1 MVLHQQLRLWAAGFR
16 ALNRIPRLFTSDQLG
31 LDSKNGQRVESHAL
45 VTGYNRQGFSSLK
58 MLRKPSLLIVD
69 DEPNVLLTLKLVLEE
84 DGYQISTAGSLAEA
98 EKLMLSSGHFD
109 AILTDLWM
117 EKEDIGL
124 ELARSA
130 SKLKPRPVI
139 VIFTGYGSASN
150 ARAALSVPVDYFAL
164 KPLDVDELK
173 RVLNRLVVA
182 NSTQRGWR
190 S

>member
-1 MVLHQQLRLWAAGFR
+1 
-16 ALNRIPRLFTSDQLG
+16 
-31 LDSKNGQRVESHAL
+31 
-45 VTGYNRQGFSSLK
+45 

-84 DGYQISTAGSLAEA
+84 DGYQISTAASFAEA
-98 EKLMLSSGHFD
+98 QTLMGKPGHFD

-117 EKEDIGL
+117 EREDVGL

-130 SKLKPRPVI
+130 SKLKPRPIV
-139 VIFTGYGSASN
+139 VIFTGYGSTTN
-150 ARAALSVPVDYFAL
+150 AGAALGVPVDYFAL

-173 RVLNRLVVA
+173 RVLNRLVMA
-182 NSTQRGWR
+182 NLADPRWR

>member
-1 MVLHQQLRLWAAGFR
+1 VSGTILRVSR
-16 ALNRIPRLFTSDQLG
+16 PG
-31 LDSKNGQRVESHAL
+31 LKSV
-45 VTGYNRQGFSSLK
+45 
-58 MLRKPSLLIVD
+58 RKPSLLIVD

-84 DGYQISTAGSLAEA
+84 DGYQISTAASYAEA
-98 EKLMLSSGHFD
+98 EKLIGKPRQFD

-117 EKEDIGL
+117 EREDIGL

-130 SKLKPRPVI
+130 SKLRPRPII
-139 VIFTGYGSASN
+139 VIFTGYGSAGN
-150 ARAALSVPVDYFAL
+150 ARAALGVPVDYFAL

-182 NSTQRGWR
+182 NAAERRLR

>member
-1 MVLHQQLRLWAAGFR
+1 MVRR
-16 ALNRIPRLFTSDQLG
+16 
-31 LDSKNGQRVESHAL
+31 
-45 VTGYNRQGFSSLK
+45 
-58 MLRKPSLLIVD
+58 PSLLIVD

-84 DGYQISTAGSLAEA
+84 DGYQISTAGSFAEA
-98 EKLMLSSGHFD
+98 EKLMVAPARFD

-130 SKLKPRPVI
+130 SKLKPRPII

-182 NSTQRGWR
+182 NGAQSGWR

>member
-1 MVLHQQLRLWAAGFR
+1 M
-16 ALNRIPRLFTSDQLG
+16 
-31 LDSKNGQRVESHAL
+31 SKRVEPR
-45 VTGYNRQGFSSLK
+45 GEISLEYGLLSPFF

-84 DGYQISTAGSLAEA
+84 DGYQISTAGSFAEA
-98 EKLMLSSGHFD
+98 LQLMRTPGQFD

-117 EKEDIGL
+117 EREDVGL

-130 SKLKPRPVI
+130 SKLNPRPIV
-139 VIFTGYGSASN
+139 VIFTGYGSTSN
-150 ARAALSVPVDYFAL
+150 ARAALGVPVDYFAL

-173 RVLNRLVVA
+173 RVLNRLVMTNLTA
-182 NSTQRGWR
+182 RRWR

>member
-1 MVLHQQLRLWAAGFR
+1 
-16 ALNRIPRLFTSDQLG
+16 
-31 LDSKNGQRVESHAL
+31 
-45 VTGYNRQGFSSLK
+45 

-84 DGYQISTAGSLAEA
+84 DGYQISTAGSFAEA
-98 EKLMLSSGHFD
+98 EKLMTASGRFD
-109 AILTDLWM
+109 AVLTDLWM

-139 VIFTGYGSASN
+139 VIFTGYGSAAN
-150 ARAALSVPVDYFAL
+150 ARAAMGVPVDYFAL

-182 NSTQRGWR
+182 KSEGLRWL
-190 S
+190 

>member
-1 MVLHQQLRLWAAGFR
+1 
-16 ALNRIPRLFTSDQLG
+16 
-31 LDSKNGQRVESHAL
+31 
-45 VTGYNRQGFSSLK
+45 

-84 DGYQISTAGSLAEA
+84 EGYHISTAGSYAEA
-98 EKLMLSSGHFD
+98 EKLIGRSVRFD

-130 SKLKPRPVI
+130 SKLHPRPII
-139 VIFTGYGSASN
+139 VIFTGFGSTTN
-150 ARAALSVPVDYFAL
+150 ARAALGVPVDYFAL

-182 NSTQRGWR
+182 HAPGNGGAS
-190 S
+190 

>member
-1 MVLHQQLRLWAAGFR
+1 LLSPF
-16 ALNRIPRLFTSDQLG
+16 F
-31 LDSKNGQRVESHAL
+31 
-45 VTGYNRQGFSSLK
+45 

-84 DGYQISTAGSLAEA
+84 DGYQISTAGSFAEA
-98 EKLMLSSGHFD
+98 LQLMRTPGQFD

-117 EKEDIGL
+117 EREDVGL

-130 SKLKPRPVI
+130 SKLNPRPIV
-139 VIFTGYGSASN
+139 VIFTGYGSTSN
-150 ARAALSVPVDYFAL
+150 ARAALGVPVDYFAL

-173 RVLNRLVVA
+173 RVLNRLVMTNLTA
-182 NSTQRGWR
+182 RRWR

>member
-1 MVLHQQLRLWAAGFR
+1 M
-16 ALNRIPRLFTSDQLG
+16 
-31 LDSKNGQRVESHAL
+31 
-45 VTGYNRQGFSSLK
+45 
-58 MLRKPSLLIVD
+58 LIVD

-84 DGYQISTAGSLAEA
+84 EGYEISTAASFAEA
-98 EKLMLSSGHFD
+98 EKLIGSQAKFD

-130 SKLKPRPVI
+130 SKLKPRPII
-139 VIFTGYGSASN
+139 VIFTGYGSATN
-150 ARAALSVPVDYFAL
+150 ARAALGVPVDYFAL

-182 NSTQRGWR
+182 SAAERRWR

>member
-1 MVLHQQLRLWAAGFR
+1 
-16 ALNRIPRLFTSDQLG
+16 
-31 LDSKNGQRVESHAL
+31 
-45 VTGYNRQGFSSLK
+45 

-84 DGYQISTAGSLAEA
+84 DGYQISTANSYAEA
-98 EKLMLSSGHFD
+98 EKLIVPPRRFD

-130 SKLKPRPVI
+130 SKLKPRPII
-139 VIFTGYGSASN
+139 VIFTGYGSVSN
-150 ARAALSVPVDYFAL
+150 ARAAMGVPVDYFAL

-173 RVLNRLVVA
+173 RVLNRLVAA
-182 NSTQRGWR
+182 NTSERRWQ

>member
-1 MVLHQQLRLWAAGFR
+1 MV
-16 ALNRIPRLFTSDQLG
+16 
-31 LDSKNGQRVESHAL
+31 
-45 VTGYNRQGFSSLK
+45 
-58 MLRKPSLLIVD
+58 RKPSLLIVD

-84 DGYQISTAGSLAEA
+84 DGYQISTAGSFAEA
-98 EKLMLSSGHFD
+98 EQLIVSSGRFD

-139 VIFTGYGSASN
+139 VIFTGYGSATN
-150 ARAALSVPVDYFAL
+150 ARAALGVPVDYFAL
-164 KPLDVDELK
+164 KPLDVEELK

-182 NSTQRGWR
+182 NAAEHRWTS
-190 S
+190 

>member
-1 MVLHQQLRLWAAGFR
+1 MQ
-16 ALNRIPRLFTSDQLG
+16 S
-31 LDSKNGQRVESHAL
+31 
-45 VTGYNRQGFSSLK
+45 FSPELK

-84 DGYQISTAGSLAEA
+84 DGYQISTAASYAEA
-98 EKLMLSSGHFD
+98 EKLIRKPCPFD

-130 SKLKPRPVI
+130 SKLRPRPII
-139 VIFTGYGSASN
+139 VIFTGFGSTGN
-150 ARAALSVPVDYFAL
+150 ARAALGVPVDYFAL

-173 RVLNRLVVA
+173 RVLNRLVVTNA
-182 NSTQRGWR
+182 ADRTVRL
-190 S
+190 

>member
-1 MVLHQQLRLWAAGFR
+1 MAGCS
-16 ALNRIPRLFTSDQLG
+16 I
-31 LDSKNGQRVESHAL
+31 
-45 VTGYNRQGFSSLK
+45 GYNMQGFSCLT

-84 DGYQISTAGSLAEA
+84 DGYQISTAGSFAEA
-98 EKLMLSSGHFD
+98 EKLMLASGRFD

-139 VIFTGYGSASN
+139 VIFTGYGSAGN
-150 ARAALSVPVDYFAL
+150 ARAALGVPVDYFAL

-182 NSTQRGWR
+182 NNTDRRWR